1 MGEIPKNGC
10 ADFKPGDNRCKRRIP
25 RIGNRYPRH
34 GKDAKGIREENL
46 QMRRKHYR
54 IDWWLTGFCLSRTL
68 TYLVFMTFAAAL
80 PILQKEW
87 ALSTAAAGLIS
98 GGFHF
103 GYAISLVICSALADR
118 VGPKPIYLGS
128 MVTGSVFSLA
138 FAAFAS
144 DYMSALILYTLVGVS
159 LGGTYTTGL
168 MILADQY
175 PTRRRGM
182 AIGFFIA
189 GTSLGYAASLTLSG
203 ITLPMGG
210 YKLSFWVTCL
220 GPLFGCILSWFT
232 LWKTRVSLV
241 GRNKEEKYLKEMFQN
256 RPAMLLVGS
265 YASHCWELLGM
276 WAWTPAFL
284 TACLMFSG
292 FEGLKAAGMG
302 SYITAS
308 FHLIGLLASFTMG
321 TLSDHLGRARVIFLL
336 SVISASCSF
345 IFGWTIQWPLI
356 IVIGLGFIYT
366 FSALGDSPVLSAG
379 LTEAVK
385 PSYMGAAFGLRSLLG
400 FGVGSMSPMVFG
412 LILDWTN
419 MAAGEGGNYA
429 TWGWAFGVLGF
440 GGLGA
445 AWAANTL
452 RRYKFKVTKV

>member
-1 MGEIPKNGC
+1 M
-10 ADFKPGDNRCKRRIP
+10 R
-25 RIGNRYPRH
+25 
-34 GKDAKGIREENL
+34 DASPQI
-46 QMRRKHYR
+46 RRKHFK

-87 ALSTAAAGLIS
+87 AISAAAAGLIS

-103 GYAISLVICSALADR
+103 GYAISLVVCSALSDR
-118 VGPKPIYLGS
+118 IGPKPIYMGS
-128 MVTGSVFSLA
+128 MATGSIFSIG

-144 DYMSALILYTLVGVS
+144 DYMSALILYVLVGVS

-175 PTRRRGM
+175 PIQRRGM

-189 GTSLGYAASLTLSG
+189 STSLGYAASLALSG
-203 ITLPMGG
+203 IMIPLGG
-210 YKLSFWVTCL
+210 YKLSFWVTGL
-220 GPLFGCILSWFT
+220 GPLFGCVLSWLI
-232 LWKTRVSLV
+232 LWKKRVNLV
-241 GRNKEEKYLKEMFQN
+241 RRKKKEKYLKEMFQN

-265 YASHCWELLGM
+265 YTSHCWELLGM

-284 TACLMFSG
+284 TACLMLSG
-292 FEGLKAAGMG
+292 FEDLKAVGMG

-308 FHLIGLLASFTMG
+308 FHFIGLLAAFTMG
-321 TLSDHLGRARVIFLL
+321 TLSDHFGRARIIFLL

-356 IVIGLGFIYT
+356 IVIGLGLIYA
-366 FSALGDSPVLSAG
+366 FSSLGDSPVLSAG
-379 LTEAVK
+379 LTEVVK

-400 FGVGSMSPMVFG
+400 FGVGALSPMAFG
-412 LILDWTN
+412 LVLDLTN
-419 MAAGEGGNYA
+419 MPAGQSGSYA
-429 TWGWAFGVLGF
+429 TWVWAFSVFGF
-440 GGLGA
+440 GGIGA
-445 AWAANTL
+445 AWAAHAL
-452 RRYKFKVTKV
+452 RKQKFEVPKN

>member
-1 MGEIPKNGC
+1 
-10 ADFKPGDNRCKRRIP
+10 
-25 RIGNRYPRH
+25 
-34 GKDAKGIREENL
+34 
-46 QMRRKHYR
+46 MRRKNFK

-87 ALSTAAAGLIS
+87 AISAAAAGLIS

-103 GYAISLVICSALADR
+103 GYSISLVICSALADR
-118 VGPKPIYLGS
+118 IGPKPIYMGS
-128 MVTGSVFSLA
+128 MVTGSIFSLA

-144 DYMSALILYTLVGVS
+144 DYMSALILYTMVGVS

-175 PTRRRGM
+175 PIRHRGM

-189 GTSLGYAASLTLSG
+189 STSLGYAASLTLSG
-203 ITLPMGG
+203 ITIPMGG

-220 GPLFGCILSWFT
+220 GPLLGCVLSWPI
-232 LWKTRVSLV
+232 LWKTRVNLV
-241 GRNKEEKYLKEMFQN
+241 RRKKEEKYLKEMFQN

-284 TACLMFSG
+284 TACLMLSG
-292 FEGLKAAGMG
+292 LEGFKAVGIG
-302 SYITAS
+302 SYLTAS
-308 FHLIGLLASFTMG
+308 FHIIGLLASFTMG
-321 TLSDHLGRARVIFLL
+321 TLSDHFGRARVIFLL
-336 SVISASCSF
+336 SVISASSSF
-345 IFGWTIQWPLI
+345 IFGWTIHLPLI
-356 IVIGLGFIYT
+356 IVIGLGLVYA
-366 FSALGDSPVLSAG
+366 FSAIGDSPVLSAG
-379 LTEAVK
+379 LTETVK

-400 FGVGSMSPMVFG
+400 FGIGSLSPMAFG
-412 LILDWTN
+412 LVLDWTN
-419 MAAGEGGNYA
+419 MPAGEGGSYA
-429 TWGWAFGVLGF
+429 TWGWAFSVFGF

-445 AWAANTL
+445 ALAAYAL
-452 RRYKFKVTKV
+452 GKLKFKVPKV